1 VGDWVEIDGIGGEV
15 VRLGLFRTWLLET
28 GNWNANG
35 HPTGRHISFLN
46 GFAIRGKYFN
56 FSTAGQWM
64 WDEIKVSIPPGAQA
78 FPLIE
83 KIREATVKATAA
95 DAKMAEEELR
105 RVTHEQGLAQFS
117 ATPSIDMRPAGAGV
131 DIVVRYVTRAGVR
144 LETRNRL
151 FGTVLKLMTGAQEV
165 SGEGLVEAG
174 LGDAAEDF
182 REIRRRNADDHEGMA
197 SDGDPAAHDG
207 ERRH

>member
-1 VGDWVEIDGIGGEV
+1 M
-15 VRLGLFRTWLLET
+15 
-28 GNWNANG
+28 N
-35 HPTGRHISFLN
+35 SFML
-46 GFAIRGKYFN
+46 
-56 FSTAGQWM
+56 
-64 WDEIKVSIPPGAQA
+64 
-78 FPLIE
+78 
-83 KIREATVKATAA
+83 
-95 DAKMAEEELR
+95 
-105 RVTHEQGLAQFS
+105 S
-117 ATPSIDMRPAGAGV
+117 AP
-131 DIVVRYVTRAGVR
+131 

-182 REIRRRNADDHEGMA
+182 REIRRRNADYHEGMA